1 MRRAKTH
8 YMRNTLSETLS
19 SHHLLKHPYYQAW
32 TDGTLPIESL
42 RTYAAQ
48 YNHHVQAFP
57 RYLSATHSLC
67 DSAQGRKALLE
78 NLVEEEGEG
87 GGKVNHPEL
96 WARFAE
102 GLGVSRETLESTPA
116 EPATRELLDTFY
128 RNSRA
133 SYARGLGA
141 LYAYEHQVPAVAE
154 FKTDALKKHFGVT
167 DARTLMFF
175 DVHRQA
181 DVEHTRDLERLMGE
195 LSDEDFLE
203 AESAAKEASKAL
215 WGFLDARSVGLSCEQ
230 HKATA

>member
-1 MRRAKTH
+1 MRKI
-8 YMRNTLSETLS
+8 LSETLS
-19 SHHLLKHPYYQAW
+19 SLHLLKHPYYQAW
-32 TDGTLPIESL
+32 TDGTLPVESL

-48 YNHHVQAFP
+48 YFHHVQAFP

-67 DSAQGRKALLE
+67 DSAKGRKALLE
-78 NLVEEEGEG
+78 NLNEEEGESA
-87 GGKVNHPEL
+87 GKVNHPEL

-102 GLGVSRETLESTPA
+102 GLGVDRATLESTPA
-116 EPATRELLDTFY
+116 APATQKLVDTFF

-167 DARTLMFF
+167 DARSLMFF

-181 DVEHTRDLERLMGE
+181 DVEHTRDLEALMGE
-195 LSDEDFLE
+195 LSDDEFVE
-203 AESAAKEASKAL
+203 AEQAAKEAAQAL
-215 WGFLDARSVGLSCEQ
+215 WGFLDERSVGLPCE